1 MVPPRHTGALSMITC
16 MPDSPD
22 IAGRIRSRIAAEIE
36 GEVHFDAFS
45 RGRYATDASIY
56 QVTPLGVVIPRS
68 RQDLARA
75 VAIAAEAGLP
85 ILPRGGGT
93 SQCGQTVN
101 RALVIDCSRHL
112 DRITRFDPDA
122 RSITVEPGI
131 VLDHLNAFL
140 KPHGL
145 FFPVDISTASRATIG
160 GMTANNSCGTRSL
173 RYGIMVD
180 NVTAI
185 DALLP
190 TGEQLRF
197 GPVPGRIEANSL
209 HPRYAELVG
218 TVRDIAAG
226 VRGEVRERFPALLRR
241 VGGYNLD
248 RVHPDGHN
256 MASLLVGSE
265 GTLAAFREIE
275 LALHEIPRH
284 RVTGVC
290 HFPTFE
296 AAMESTR
303 HLVALDPT
311 AVELIDRTMI
321 DLARRIALFRPVV
334 DSFVTGEPGALLLVE
349 FAGEDHAALLGRL
362 AELDRTMADIGYPRR
377 RGRGGRPPP
386 SRPGITGVRQQGL
399 NIMMSMR
406 GDAKPVSFIEDCAVP
421 LEDLA
426 DYTSGLN
433 EIFRRHGTTG
443 TWYAHASVG
452 CLHVRP
458 VLNMKSAS
466 DVGRMRAIAE
476 EAFELVR
483 RYKGSHSGEHGD
495 GIVRSEF
502 HEAMFGPAITE
513 AFAGIKRAFD
523 PAGIMNPGRIVDP
536 PRMDDRSLFRYPPGY
551 RAEPRGTAL
560 DWSAWKGFPRAVEM
574 CNNNGACRKTAPG
587 VMCPSYRVT
596 RDELHVTR
604 GRANTLRL
612 ALTGQLGPDAM
623 ASDRMAEA
631 MSLCVSC
638 KACRRECPTGVD
650 MARMKIEVR
659 HARARV
665 HGVPLRDRLVAG
677 LPRYAEAASRFHF
690 IANLRD
696 RVPGAAWLTE
706 RLTGLSARRRL
717 PVWHPSPFRA
727 REAAASDSSRA
738 VVLLADTFNTYF
750 EPENLRAALRVLETA
765 GYGVHVVDPTVE
777 GSGRRLCC
785 GRTWLSAGMIDEAK
799 DEAARMIA
807 ALEPYVEAGLPVV
820 GLEPSCLYTLRD
832 EFGVMLP
839 DGGAERLA
847 AAALTFEEF
856 LAREHEAGRLDLAFR
871 RRDARALVHGHCHQK
886 AFGAMDTVRAAL
898 ELVPG
903 LGVSVINSSCC
914 GMAGAF
920 GYEAERFD
928 VSMAMAERDLL
939 PAVRSAGPGTI
950 VVADGTSCRH
960 QIRDGTGRSAIHV
973 ARVLADALPPHP
985 RQNGI

>member
-16 MPDSPD
+16 TPDAPD
-22 IAGRIRSRIAAEIE
+22 IAGRIRNRLAAEIE
-36 GEVHFDAFS
+36 GEVHLDAFS

-68 RQDLARA
+68 QQDLVRA
-75 VAIAAEAGLP
+75 VEIAAEAGLP

-101 RALVIDCSRHL
+101 RALVIDCSPHL
-112 DRITRFDPDA
+112 DRITRFDPEA
-122 RSITVEPGI
+122 RSITVEPGM

-140 KPHGL
+140 RPHGL

-160 GMTANNSCGTRSL
+160 GMAANNSCGTRSL

-185 DALLP
+185 DALLA

-197 GPVPGRIEANSL
+197 GPVPGRIETNSL
-209 HPRYAELVG
+209 HPRYAELVRS
-218 TVRDIAAG
+218 VRDIAAG
-226 VRGEVRERFPALLRR
+226 VRDEVSERFPALLRR

-248 RVHPDGHN
+248 RIDPGGHN

-303 HLVALDPT
+303 HLVALGPT
-311 AVELIDRTMI
+311 AIELIDRTMI
-321 DLARRIALFRPVV
+321 DLARRIAMFRPVV
-334 DSFVTGEPGALLLVE
+334 DSFVSGEPGALLLVE
-349 FAGEDHAALLGRL
+349 FSGENHAALLGRL
-362 AELDRTMADIGYPRR
+362 AELDRTMADIGFP
-377 RGRGGRPPP
+377 GAVVEAVDP
-386 SRPGITGVRQQGL
+386 SFQASITGVRQQGL

-426 DYTSGLN
+426 GYTSGLN
-433 EIFRRHGTTG
+433 EIFERHGTTG

-458 VLNMKSAS
+458 VLNMKSGT
-466 DVGRMRAIAE
+466 DVVRMRAIAE

-502 HEAMFGPAITE
+502 HEAMFGTAITR
-513 AFAGIKRAFD
+513 AFAGIKQAFD
-523 PAGIMNPGRIVDP
+523 PAGLMNPGRIVDP
-536 PRMDDRSLFRYPPGY
+536 PRMDDRSLLRYPPGY
-551 RAEPRGTAL
+551 RARPHGTAL
-560 DWSAWKGFPRAVEM
+560 DWSQWRGFARAVEM

-596 RDELHVTR
+596 RDEQHVTR

-612 ALTGQLGPDAM
+612 ALTGQLGPDAL
-623 ASDRMAEA
+623 ASERMAEA

-650 MARMKIEVR
+650 MARMKIEAR
-659 HARARV
+659 HARARL
-665 HGVPLRDRLVAG
+665 HGVPLRDRLIGA

-696 RVPGAAWLTE
+696 TVPGAAWLSE
-706 RLTGLSARRRL
+706 RLVGLSARRRL
-717 PVWHPSPFRA
+717 PAWHPAPFRS
-727 REAAASDSSRA
+727 REAALRDSSKA
-738 VVLLADTFNTYF
+738 VVLLADTFNSYF
-750 EPENLRAALRVLETA
+750 EPENLRAALRVLEAA
-765 GYGVHVVDPTVE
+765 GYRVHVVDPSADGT
-777 GSGRRLCC
+777 GRRLCC
-785 GRTWLSAGMIDEAK
+785 GRTWLAAGMVMQAK
-799 DEAARMIA
+799 DEAERMIA
-807 ALEPYVEAGLPVV
+807 ALAPYVEAGLSVV
-820 GLEPSCLYTLRD
+820 GLEPSCLFTLRD
-832 EFGVMLP
+832 EFVAMLP
-839 DGGAERLA
+839 GERAQRLA
-847 AAALTFEEF
+847 EMAVTLEEF
-856 LAREHEAGRLDLAFR
+856 LVREHGAGRLEPSFR
-871 RRDARALVHGHCHQK
+871 HHDARALVHGHCHQK
-886 AFGAMDTVRAAL
+886 AFGAMDAVPAAL
-898 ELVPG
+898 GLVPG
-903 LGVSVINSSCC
+903 LEVSVIASGCC
-914 GMAGAF
+914 GMAGPF

-939 PAVRSAGPGTI
+939 PAVRAAGPDTI

-960 QIRDGTGRSAIHV
+960 QIRDGTGRGAVHA
-973 ARVLADALPPHP
+973 ARVLADALPSRPHHD
-985 RQNGI
+985 RT